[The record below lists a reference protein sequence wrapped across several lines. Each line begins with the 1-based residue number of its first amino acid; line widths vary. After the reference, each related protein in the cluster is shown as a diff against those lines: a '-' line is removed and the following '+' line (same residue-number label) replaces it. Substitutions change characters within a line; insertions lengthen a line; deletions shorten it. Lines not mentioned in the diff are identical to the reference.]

1 MTKHYLGLDQQIAI
15 FRYGLIADFVSLPSG
30 AKGLHALIR
39 QKADK
44 DYVIP
49 GSKRSRVAAETIRDW
64 LKKYRKGGFDTL
76 IPKERND
83 KGQSRSLPQEVAD
96 VLLSIKEEHPDYS
109 VAKLIKEVSNS
120 GHVPEKV
127 ELAPSTVYKLLDRNG
142 LMQKKQEDPS
152 AKDHRRFTYSHAGEL
167 FMCDVMHGPTV
178 RTTERRKRKT
188 YLIAF
193 IDDATR
199 VIPYAA
205 FAMSESTADFLPV
218 LKQAILRR
226 GIPARLFVDNG
237 AVFRSQH
244 LELVCAK
251 LGVTL
256 IHARAYHPEG
266 KGKIER
272 WFRTVRLQFIPTLT
286 EANTKSLA
294 DLNRALMIYIE
305 TEYHRTPHRMLGES
319 PLDRWA
325 KVGHK
330 VQYPEPGLDLDDL
343 FLFEA
348 RRKVHK
354 DRTVSLNGLVYE
366 IDAALV
372 NETVTLRYDPASQS
386 NLIEVWY
393 NGRQVQDARLLDAYS
408 NCFVKR
414 NRPSQDL
421 TVITAEKEQPA
432 QIPTKKPK
440 HTVTFAKLSENE
452 NL

>member
-15 FRYGLIADFVSLPSG
+15 FRYGLIADFVGLPSG

-64 LKKYRKGGFDTL
+64 LKKYRKGGFDAL
-76 IPKERND
+76 VPKERND

-109 VAKLIKEVSNS
+109 VAKLIKEVGNS
-120 GHVPEKV
+120 GYVPEKV

-167 FMCDVMHGPTV
+167 FMCDVMHGPAV

-237 AVFRSQH
+237 AAFRSQH
-244 LELVCAK
+244 LELVCAR

-256 IHARAYHPEG
+256 IHARAYHPQA
-266 KGKIER
+266 KG
-272 WFRTVRLQFIPTLT
+272 
-286 EANTKSLA
+286 
-294 DLNRALMIYIE
+294 Y
-305 TEYHRTPHRMLGES
+305 
-319 PLDRWA
+319 
-325 KVGHK
+325 
-330 VQYPEPGLDLDDL
+330 
-343 FLFEA
+343 
-348 RRKVHK
+348 
-354 DRTVSLNGLVYE
+354 
-366 IDAALV
+366 
-372 NETVTLRYDPASQS
+372 ASYYTS
-386 NLIEVWY
+386 
-393 NGRQVQDARLLDAYS
+393 
-408 NCFVKR
+408 
-414 NRPSQDL
+414 
-421 TVITAEKEQPA
+421 
-432 QIPTKKPK
+432 
-440 HTVTFAKLSENE
+440 FA
-452 NL
+452 